1 MTYQNAIDCYGKNE
15 LDNIVVFEQEQYKE
29 YLLKHQ
35 GENFINVARA
45 IRFAIDYYEKD
56 NYEKNKLKVSQFAE
70 LYKYGKTR
78 KSGHL
83 AFKYKRKI
91 YSTVSNNKNYRNLSP
106 KCPTRMAFRALYS
119 TENWESYNKFDTF
132 IENVNKLFKKE
143 IEDKTNKYRK
153 MTRKKYDFEVIKK
166 ASTGEEIKLQ
176 VGEPYCLTERI
187 GKNQY
192 FVHKDAD
199 DYFFAGLLKMKNIS
213 CSKLWEKD
221 SFKDWFIGEE
231 CRWYEEE
238 KGYFPSVKWHLYEYI
253 LYQELNGQYRF
264 SIYGKLLG
272 DDYEKKFGGNFGES
286 NGLKK
291 FKCEMENL
299 CVTPIS

>member
-56 NYEKNKLKVSQFAE
+56 NYEK
-70 LYKYGKTR
+70 
-78 KSGHL
+78 
-83 AFKYKRKI
+83 
-91 YSTVSNNKNYRNLSP
+91 
-106 KCPTRMAFRALYS
+106 
-119 TENWESYNKFDTF
+119 NKFDTF